1 MLVRAKNRF
10 DAYDLM
16 NAGMLHIYRET
27 LETSLRVGVDAMS
40 LLGYR
45 KYTAKRLAKNFIKY
59 DEANMKYLSA
69 IRNQEEYVVEARKYI
84 EEIEETIQSDR
95 QNLFFGGDMSWDPE
109 TLREE
114 ARANNSGTIG

>member
-1 MLVRAKNRF
+1 
-10 DAYDLM
+10 
-16 NAGMLHIYRET
+16 
-27 LETSLRVGVDAMS
+27 MS

-95 QNLFFGGDMSWDPE
+95 NLLFGGDMSWDPE

-114 ARANNSGTIG
+114 ARANNNGTIG